1 MSVGTL
7 IGNLLGDYGD
17 DIAEAATKSAAKS
30 VANKIDDAARIS
42 ATKADDA
49 AKSLSK
55 EQLEFFK
62 NSKLRD
68 KRGGLV
74 KVYHSS
80 PNKFD
85 VFDDS
90 AIGKNTFYGN
100 TKFGHFVT
108 PDKDFSSRFANID
121 NISGKGAGNI
131 MELYA
136 NIEKPIVHPYG
147 AASKYT
153 DLDELD
159 NIVKDYFMATDNQ
172 EGLEYMLDDLYDQF
186 GDDVSPGALYDEYMN
201 LSSSEMDPFDVADE
215 ERKILQGKGY
225 DAVEF
230 VEGLKKDLVDN
241 SMDNTPVSSYAVFS
255 GPQLKSVSNRKPTR
269 NPNIYL
275 GLAGLLGGGSIL
287 SSLLNN
293 NQGKES

>member
-1 MSVGTL
+1 MSVGSI
-7 IGNLLGDYGD
+7 IGNLLGDYSD
-17 DIAEAATKSAAKS
+17 DIAKAATKSAAKS

-42 ATKADDA
+42 ATKADDV

-68 KRGGLV
+68 KNGGLV

-90 AIGKNTFYGN
+90 TLGKNTFYGN

-108 PDKDFSSRFANID
+108 PDKDFSSRFTNID
-121 NISGKGAGNI
+121 NISGKGDGNI

-147 AASKYT
+147 AESKYT
-153 DLDELD
+153 NLDELD

-186 GDDVSPGALYDEYMN
+186 GDDVKPGDLYDEYMK
-201 LSSSEMDPFDVADE
+201 LSYSEMDPFDVADE

-225 DAVEF
+225 DAIEF

-241 SMDNTPVSSYAVFS
+241 SIDNTPVSSYAVFS

-275 GLAGLLGGGSIL
+275 GLGGILGGGAIL
-287 SSLLNN
+287 SNLLNN
-293 NQGKES
+293 SQRKE